1 MLPPTIPLE
10 MAVPNPADPTLARV
24 ELVGA
29 PVEVNLTELLD
40 VYPMYQPSTL
50 QPGTEV
56 GLQEERGWGT
66 QDRKVQEQEWVE
78 EEV

>member
-10 MAVPNPADPTLARV
+10 MAVPNPAALTLARV

-40 VYPMYQPSTL
+40 MYPMYQPSTL

-56 GLQEERGWGT
+56 CLQDERGGVT
-66 QDRKVQEQEWVE
+66 VVRQVQE
-78 EEV
+78 

>member
-10 MAVPNPADPTLARV
+10 MAVPNPAA
-24 ELVGA
+24 LVGA

-56 GLQEERGWGT
+56 CLQDERGGVT
-66 QDRKVQEQEWVE
+66 VVRQVQE
-78 EEV
+78 

>member
-56 GLQEERGWGT
+56 C
-66 QDRKVQEQEWVE
+66 
-78 EEV
+78 